1 MSSKL
6 PSILYGDN
14 LQYYM
19 KWLPFVKAAMRI
31 FRLNFRI
38 YNISSSQAAIDQ
50 ILIQQETQIYGTDY
64 DGI

>member
-1 MSSKL
+1 
-6 PSILYGDN
+6 
-14 LQYYM
+14 M
-19 KWLPFVKAAMRI
+19 KCLPFVKAAMRI

-38 YNISSSQAAIDQ
+38 YNILSSQAAIDQ